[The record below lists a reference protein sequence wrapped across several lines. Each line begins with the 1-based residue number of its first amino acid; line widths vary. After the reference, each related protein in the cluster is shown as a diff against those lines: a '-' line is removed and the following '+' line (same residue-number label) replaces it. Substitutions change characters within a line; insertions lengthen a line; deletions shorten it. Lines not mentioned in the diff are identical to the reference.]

1 MLTISVLK
9 YVMKER
15 FKAFTNDGFM
25 FSINGQSPYDQMPII
40 IMDHL
45 IKTIFPMI
53 FSKITFCALAKVI
66 LSPKIISLKRS
77 EVI

>member
-1 MLTISVLK
+1 MVKVRT
-9 YVMKER
+9 
-15 FKAFTNDGFM
+15 
-25 FSINGQSPYDQMPII
+25 DQMPII

-53 FSKITFCALAKVI
+53 FSKITLCALEKVTH
-66 LSPKIISLKRS
+66 SPKIISLKRS